1 MAGKAL
7 LAFLITAT
15 LTVVAFNM
23 HHKHPEQIGLAPTLV
38 LGAVALLSLAVAIFG
53 RPGVNADQRERDRI
67 GLGSLCAACGQGES
81 RKNPFGLT
89 QDGYRVCASHIADPD
104 SGLYDSRGQTRW
116 L

>member
-1 MAGKAL
+1 MRGKAL
-7 LAFLITAT
+7 LTFLLTAT
-15 LTVVAFNM
+15 LAVVAFSM
-23 HHKHPEQIGLAPTLV
+23 HHKHPEQISLAPMLV
-38 LGAVALLSLAVAIFG
+38 LAGVALLSLAVAIFG
-53 RPGVNADQRERDRI
+53 RSSVNADQRERDRI

-81 RKNPFGLT
+81 RKNPFSLT